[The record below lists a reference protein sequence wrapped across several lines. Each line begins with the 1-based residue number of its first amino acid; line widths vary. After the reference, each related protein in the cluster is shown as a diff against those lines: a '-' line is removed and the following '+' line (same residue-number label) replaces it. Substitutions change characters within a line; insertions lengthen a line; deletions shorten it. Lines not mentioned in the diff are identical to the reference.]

1 LAPSHLGVAAAP
13 VPEAAPVVSAAE
25 TAELAVMAEAAWLP
39 EAEQALRK
47 IPIFVRGKARRNT
60 EAFARERG
68 VASISLQTLYDA
80 RAHYAR

>member
-1 LAPSHLGVAAAP
+1 MT
-13 VPEAAPVVSAAE
+13 E
-25 TAELAVMAEAAWLP
+25 TVWLP
-39 EAEQALRK
+39 EAEQALKK

-60 EAFARERG
+60 EVFARERG